1 MEVIRIIR
9 AALTTKKTKAR
20 RAMEASIDPTARRTP
35 MCFFLSH
42 FRGPDSNGRIYIF
55 LTSKLHVNSIFNF
68 KLRKRVTDILQLS
81 KPSPLTGYK
90 SGFYFLDRNNK
101 NLV

>member
-1 MEVIRIIR
+1 MEVIRLIR

-55 LTSKLHVNSIFNF
+55 
-68 KLRKRVTDILQLS
+68 
-81 KPSPLTGYK
+81 
-90 SGFYFLDRNNK
+90 
-101 NLV
+101 